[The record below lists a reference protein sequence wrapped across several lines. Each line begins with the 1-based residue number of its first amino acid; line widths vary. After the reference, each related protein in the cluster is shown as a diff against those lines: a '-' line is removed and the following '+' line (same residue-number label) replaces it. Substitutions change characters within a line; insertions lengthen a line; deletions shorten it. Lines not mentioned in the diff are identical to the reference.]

1 MVAGAAKTVKS
12 PEHPSRVLCIP
23 RLNAAVAARAQALSE
38 LV

>member
-23 RLNAAVAARAQALSE
+23 RLNAAGQAPQAPSE